1 ADNIQRFNDN
11 FKGYS
16 QDIRFPK
23 VYSDITTT
31 TVLMETFERGIPIGA
46 LLPSTADHNPGTESG
61 DDDGDKVMVDD
72 VVVSK
77 RDICQMGV
85 KAFLHM
91 LFIDNF
97 IHGDLHPGNI
107 LVQADKPGASSGN
120 NDRAGVRLVFLDC
133 GLANE
138 LSDRDLTNF
147 VDLMH
152 AIMIGESTE

>member
-1 ADNIQRFNDN
+1 
-11 FKGYS
+11 
-16 QDIRFPK
+16 
-23 VYSDITTT
+23 
-31 TVLMETFERGIPIGA
+31 
-46 LLPSTADHNPGTESG
+46 
-61 DDDGDKVMVDD
+61 
-72 VVVSK
+72 
-77 RDICQMGV
+77 MGV

-152 AIMIGESTE
+152 AIMIGESTEFIEGVGDLVDSARGVALQGMQLGVVFSQLLALACKHS